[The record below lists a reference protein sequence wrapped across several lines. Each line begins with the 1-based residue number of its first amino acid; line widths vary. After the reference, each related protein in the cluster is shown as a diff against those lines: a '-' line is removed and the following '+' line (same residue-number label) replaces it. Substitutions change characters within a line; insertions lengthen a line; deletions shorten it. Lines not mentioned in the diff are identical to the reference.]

1 MFGVETADELE
12 QFASYCALP
21 SKAII
26 PDPTAPEYTIYDG
39 YCLCDPSTSPSSWY
53 SWCSP
58 PSHFPSQITLSPIN
72 STTYAVNFILND
84 GGRSA
89 SSSSAVPTVEIQD
102 QSITYEGFSTV
113 YSDST
118 SDRKLSYHNV
128 ILNNLEERTDYTYR
142 VSVPGYS
149 NSSSWS
155 TFKSLYSTGPTNIA
169 MYADM
174 DLFGEL
180 DSLDVVNLPRHN
192 IGNVLEDVENSKVD
206 FIVHSGD
213 HAMSLR

>member
-72 STTYAVNFILND
+72 STTYAVNC
-84 GGRSA
+84 
-89 SSSSAVPTVEIQD
+89 
-102 QSITYEGFSTV
+102 
-113 YSDST
+113 
-118 SDRKLSYHNV
+118 
-128 ILNNLEERTDYTYR
+128 
-142 VSVPGYS
+142 S
-149 NSSSWS
+149 N
-155 TFKSLYSTGPTNIA
+155 
-169 MYADM
+169 
-174 DLFGEL
+174 
-180 DSLDVVNLPRHN
+180 
-192 IGNVLEDVENSKVD
+192 VENL
-206 FIVHSGD
+206 FAWHSM
-213 HAMSLR
+213 HFVINPN